1 MPVEALDLGRDNPG
15 PLAEPEAWI
24 RDDGRSRA
32 AGRLETPDNR
42 NDQARA
48 HPQAGESAEE
58 GIVIPEVKCGLKTA
72 AAVTGCDHEQIKIG
86 LTGGL

>member
-1 MPVEALDLGRDNPG
+1 MPDK
-15 PLAEPEAWI
+15 
-24 RDDGRSRA
+24 
-32 AGRLETPDNR
+32 R

-48 HPQAGESAEE
+48 HPQAEESAEE

-72 AAVTGCDHEQIKIG
+72 ASVTGCDHEQIKTG